1 MHTLTAALRAAA
13 AAAFHGPPSHPAAA
27 AEEEE
32 EESLLY
38 ARVCLASKEGGGE
51 EIHFR
56 ALVAAG
62 FEKTGDNTTWTKNEA
77 KFTLWIIVDNA
88 VL

>member
-38 ARVCLASKEGGGE
+38 ARVCLASKEGGGKR
-51 EIHFR
+51 FTFVPLWPQ
-56 ALVAAG
+56 ASKKLA
-62 FEKTGDNTTWTKNEA
+62 TTQHGQKMKQN
-77 KFTLWIIVDNA
+77 LPCG
-88 VL
+88 